1 MGLEAV
7 ETQSAAPPKARASFQ
22 LAYKFVLFFMVVYF
36 SRPEDWIPGVHL
48 LHPAKVAGIAA
59 ILAFLGE
66 VGSARGR
73 WPRECVYL
81 FLLLGQ
87 MFLCVPFATAW
98 RGGAFGTTREFAN
111 VVPMILVICLAV
123 NTIPRLR
130 SILFCQVAAVAVI
143 VPVAI
148 VKFRH
153 AGGRLEGVLNGIYSN
168 SNDFALAMVIALP
181 ICLAFMLRSK
191 NFIVKLIWLG
201 CMGLMTYSI
210 VLTASRAGILAF
222 AVAMAIALWHFSV
235 KGRHRYLLVLFAG
248 LALCALVIGGS
259 ELKTRFEAILNVNAS
274 KSAYASAQQRNLLL
288 RESIV
293 WTFEH
298 PILGLGPRNF
308 EVVSGNWH
316 VTHNTYTQMS
326 VETGF
331 PGFILYMM
339 ILVGAWKNL
348 RRANRMTRGQSE
360 LGLFSRAVQASLGA
374 FFVGS
379 FFASEGYQYFT
390 YFLIS
395 YTTVIYQ
402 IAKQQQR
409 RAKAAYRPEERPREE
424 EVDRLPA
431 ETVWSNP

>member
-1 MGLEAV
+1 MGVEAL
-7 ETQSAAPPKARASFQ
+7 ETQAVIQPKTRAPFQ
-22 LAYKFVLFFMVVYF
+22 LAYKFVLCFMVIYF
-36 SRPEDWIPGVHL
+36 ARPEDWIPGVQF
-48 LHPAKVAGIAA
+48 LHPAKIIGILA

-66 VGSARGR
+66 LGSARGK

-87 MFLCVPFATAW
+87 MFVCVPFATAW
-98 RGGAFGTTREFAN
+98 RGGAFGITRDFAD

-130 SILFCQVAAVAVI
+130 SVLFCQVAAVAVI

-148 VKFRH
+148 MKFRH
-153 AGGRLEGVLNGIYSN
+153 ADGRLEGVLNGIYSN
-168 SNDFALAMVIALP
+168 SNDFALAIVIALP

-191 NFIVKLIWLG
+191 NTFVKLIWLG

-222 AVAMAIALWHFSV
+222 TVAMAIALWHFSV
-235 KGRHRYLLVLFAG
+235 KGRHRYLLVLFAS
-248 LALCALVIGGS
+248 LAVCALVFGGS
-259 ELKTRFEAILNVNAS
+259 ELKTRFEAILNVHAS
-274 KSAYASAQQRNLLL
+274 RSAYESAQQRNLLL
-288 RESIV
+288 HESIA

-298 PILGLGPRNF
+298 PIFGLGPGNF

-316 VTHNTYTQMS
+316 VTHNTYTQIS
-326 VETGF
+326 SETGF

-339 ILVGAWKNL
+339 ILVCAWRNL
-348 RRANRMTRGQSE
+348 RRANRLARSQTE

-409 RAKAAYRPEERPREE
+409 AAKPAHKPQEVVRED
-424 EVDRLPA
+424 EVQMLPA
-431 ETVWSNP
+431 EAVWNI